1 MFFILRRED
10 KNTVIFN
17 ILLKQKHTSLF
28 NSTKDEALRTKN
40 PKEKVIS
47 PPLKDGELAH
57 TLERRHVVM
66 ISMGG
71 IIGAG
76 LFVGASASIHATG
89 PAVLLSYIITGL
101 MIFFVMR
108 MLGEL
113 VIEKPEVGS
122 FLNHIRRGMGHSV
135 TFILGW
141 GYWLFWI
148 SAIAAESIAG
158 GEMLQHYMRIP
169 PEYSFAA
176 TMILG
181 PLLVIAMMLTNL
193 FSVRGYGEF
202 EFWFALIKIV
212 AIAAFIVIGGAAIS
226 HFFGFKAGSVSNIW
240 SHGGFFP
247 NGIIAVFT
255 IIPTVLFTVTGSEV
269 ATIAA
274 AESDKPAENVAYA
287 TRTIVFRI
295 VAFYVLSIGIILSIV
310 PWDKVVPGI
319 SPFLMALQTIQIPY
333 ASDIMEFTILIAIL
347 SCLNSSIY
355 ATSRTLFELA
365 EYDDAPRWLIHT
377 TSNGVPKR
385 AIITASIIG
394 IAISIASYI
403 SPSNTFS
410 YLLSCAG
417 SIILFVYI
425 AIGLSQINV
434 RRRMKKENQT
444 PIFQMW
450 LFPYLSWI
458 TVLSLVAVVI
468 AMLFSSTSRT
478 QIIIT
483 CVILAII
490 GFCRWIM
497 WLNNNT
503 RTTRR
508 TNL

>member
-1 MFFILRRED
+1 MLT
-10 KNTVIFN
+10 K
-17 ILLKQKHTSLF
+17 KQKEKIVS
-28 NSTKDEALRTKN
+28 SPLR
-40 PKEKVIS
+40 
-47 PPLKDGELAH
+47 DGELAH

-89 PAVLLSYIITGL
+89 PAVLLSYVITGL
-101 MIFFVMR
+101 IIFFVMR

-122 FLNHIRRGMGHSV
+122 FLNHIRRGMGHNI
-135 TFILGW
+135 TFVLGW

-158 GEMLQHYMRIP
+158 GEMLQHYMHIP
-169 PEYSFAA
+169 KEYSFAA

-181 PLLVIAMMLTNL
+181 PILVIAMMITNL

-202 EFWFALIKIV
+202 EFWFALIKII
-212 AIAAFIVIGGAAIS
+212 AIAAFIVVGGIAVV
-226 HFFGFKAGSVSNIW
+226 HLFGFTQGHVENIW
-240 SHGGFFP
+240 SHHGFFP
-247 NGIIAVFT
+247 NGFIAIFT

-287 TRTIVFRI
+287 TRTIIFRI
-295 VAFYVLSIGIILSIV
+295 VAFYVLSIAVILSIV
-310 PWDKVVPGI
+310 PWDEVIPGI
-319 SPFLMALQTIQIPY
+319 SPFLMALQALKIPY
-333 ASDIMEFTILIAIL
+333 ASDIMEFTILVAIL

-377 TSNGVPKR
+377 NSNGVPKR

-394 IAISIASYI
+394 IIISIASYI
-403 SPSNTFS
+403 SPSHTFS

-434 RRRMKKENQT
+434 RNKMQKENIK

-458 TVLSLVAVVI
+458 TVISLAGVVI
-468 AMLFSSTSRT
+468 AMLFNSTSRN
-478 QIIIT
+478 QILIT
-483 CVILAII
+483 CAILGVIGI
-490 GFCRWIM
+490 CRWIM

-508 TNL
+508 KTP

>member
-1 MFFILRRED
+1 M
-10 KNTVIFN
+10 
-17 ILLKQKHTSLF
+17 
-28 NSTKDEALRTKN
+28 RTKN
-40 PKEKVIS
+40 HKEKVVS
-47 PPLKDGELAH
+47 TPLKDGELAH

-113 VIEKPEVGS
+113 VIQRPEIGS
-122 FLNHIRRGMGHSV
+122 FLNHIRRGMGHNV
-135 TFILGW
+135 TFVLGW

-158 GEMLQHYMRIP
+158 GEMLQHYMHIP
-169 PEYSFAA
+169 KEYSFAA
-176 TMILG
+176 TMIMG

-212 AIAAFIVIGGAAIS
+212 AIAAFIVIGGIAVT
-226 HFFGFKAGSVSNIW
+226 HLFGFTEGNVANIW
-240 SHGGFFP
+240 THHGFFP
-247 NGIIAVFT
+247 NGLIAVFT

-295 VAFYVLSIGIILSIV
+295 IAFYVISIAIILAIV
-310 PWDKVVPGI
+310 PWDDVVPGI
-319 SPFLMALQTIQIPY
+319 SPFLMALQAIHIPY
-333 ASDIMEFTILIAIL
+333 AADIMEFTILIAIL

-385 AIITASIIG
+385 AIITASFIG

-403 SPSNTFS
+403 SPSHTFS

-425 AIGLSQINV
+425 AICLSQINV
-434 RRRMKKENQT
+434 RKKMQKANQT

-450 LFPYLSWI
+450 LFPYLSWF
-458 TVLSLVAVVI
+458 TVLSLTAVVI
-468 AMLFSSTSRT
+468 AMLFSTDSRT

-483 CVILAII
+483 CGILAII
-490 GFCRWIM
+490 GIIRVFTYKHSHTGEM
-497 WLNNNT
+497 KHTELE
-503 RTTRR
+503 
-508 TNL
+508 

>member
-1 MFFILRRED
+1 MTSK
-10 KNTVIFN
+10 KN
-17 ILLKQKHTSLF
+17 
-28 NSTKDEALRTKN
+28 
-40 PKEKVIS
+40 KEKIIS

-76 LFVGASASIHATG
+76 LFVGASASIHAAG

-113 VIEKPEVGS
+113 VIQRPEIGS
-122 FLNHIRRGMGHSV
+122 FLNHIRRGLGHNV
-135 TFILGW
+135 TFVLGW

-158 GEMLQHYMRIP
+158 GEMLQHYMHIP
-169 PEYSFAA
+169 KEYSFTA
-176 TMILG
+176 TMLLG
-181 PLLVIAMMLTNL
+181 PILVIAMMLTNL

-212 AIAAFIVIGGAAIS
+212 AIAAFIVVGGIAIT
-226 HFFGFKAGSVSNIW
+226 HLFGFTEGHIENIW
-240 SHGGFFP
+240 THSGFFP
-247 NGIIAVFT
+247 NGLIAILT

-295 VAFYVLSIGIILSIV
+295 IAFYVLSIGVILAIV
-310 PWDKVVPGI
+310 PWDKVVPGV
-319 SPFLMALQTIQIPY
+319 SPFLMALQAIHIPY
-333 ASDIMEFTILIAIL
+333 AADIMEFTILIAIL

-365 EYDDAPRWLIHT
+365 EYNDAPRWLIHT

-385 AIITASIIG
+385 AIITASFIG

-403 SPSNTFS
+403 SPSHTFS

-434 RRRMKKENQT
+434 RKKMEKANQL

-450 LFPYLSWI
+450 LFPYLSWF
-458 TVLSLVAVVI
+458 TVLSLIAVVI
-468 AMLFSSTSRT
+468 AMLFNSVSRT

-483 CVILAII
+483 CAILGVIGI
-490 GFCRWIM
+490 CRVFTYKHSHTGEM
-497 WLNNNT
+497 KHSELE
-503 RTTRR
+503 
-508 TNL
+508 

>member
-1 MFFILRRED
+1 MPNKEH
-10 KNTVIFN
+10 N
-17 ILLKQKHTSLF
+17 
-28 NSTKDEALRTKN
+28 ERTT
-40 PKEKVIS
+40 P

-113 VIEKPEVGS
+113 VIERPEIGS
-122 FLNHIRRGMGHSV
+122 FLNHIRRGMGHNV

-158 GEMLQHYMRIP
+158 GEMLQHYMHIP
-169 PEYSFAA
+169 KEYSFAA

-181 PLLVIAMMLTNL
+181 PILVIAMMLTNL

-212 AIAAFIVIGGAAIS
+212 AIAAFIVIGGIAVT
-226 HFFGFKAGSVSNIW
+226 HLFGFTEGSVENIW
-240 SHGGFFP
+240 THHGFFP
-247 NGIIAVFT
+247 NGLIAVFT

-295 VAFYVLSIGIILSIV
+295 IAFYVLSIAVILAIV
-310 PWDKVVPGI
+310 PWDDVIPGI
-319 SPFLMALQTIQIPY
+319 SPFLMALQAIHIPY
-333 ASDIMEFTILIAIL
+333 AADIMEFTILIAIL

-385 AIITASIIG
+385 AIITASFIG

-434 RRRMKKENQT
+434 RKKMQQANKL

-458 TVLSLVAVVI
+458 TVLSLAAVVV
-468 AMLFSSTSRT
+468 AMLFSSDSRT

-483 CVILAII
+483 CAILGII
-490 GFCRWIM
+490 GIFRIFTHKYSKTGEM
-497 WLNNNT
+497 KHSELE
-503 RTTRR
+503 
-508 TNL
+508 

>member
-1 MFFILRRED
+1 MP
-10 KNTVIFN
+10 KN
-17 ILLKQKHTSLF
+17 
-28 NSTKDEALRTKN
+28 
-40 PKEKVIS
+40 KEKVAS
-47 PPLKDGELAH
+47 PALKDGELAH

-76 LFVGASASIHATG
+76 LFVGASASIHAAG

-113 VIEKPEVGS
+113 VIQRPEIGS
-122 FLNHIRRGMGHSV
+122 FLNHIRRGMGHNV
-135 TFILGW
+135 TFVLGW

-148 SAIAAESIAG
+148 AAIAAESIAG
-158 GEMLQHYMRIP
+158 GEMLQHYMHIP
-169 PEYSFAA
+169 KEYSFAA

-181 PLLVIAMMLTNL
+181 PVLVIAMMLTNL

-212 AIAAFIVIGGAAIS
+212 AIAAFIVVGGIAVT
-226 HFFGFKAGSVSNIW
+226 HLFGFTEGNVENIW
-240 SHGGFFP
+240 THHGFFP
-247 NGIIAVFT
+247 NGLIAVFT

-295 VAFYVLSIGIILSIV
+295 IAFYVLSIGVILAIV
-310 PWDKVVPGI
+310 PWDEVIPGI
-319 SPFLMALQTIQIPY
+319 SPFLMALQAIHIPY
-333 ASDIMEFTILIAIL
+333 AADIMEFTILIAIL

-385 AIITASIIG
+385 AIITASFIG
-394 IAISIASYI
+394 IAISITSYI

-434 RRRMKKENQT
+434 RRKMQAANQT

-450 LFPYLSWI
+450 LFPYLSWF
-458 TVLSLVAVVI
+458 TVLSLIAVVI
-468 AMLFSSTSRT
+468 AMLFNSESRT

-483 CVILAII
+483 YAILGVIGI
-490 GFCRWIM
+490 CRIFTYKHSQTGEM
-497 WLNNNT
+497 KHSELK
-503 RTTRR
+503 
-508 TNL
+508 

>member
-1 MFFILRRED
+1 M
-10 KNTVIFN
+10 N
-17 ILLKQKHTSLF
+17 II
-28 NSTKDEALRTKN
+28 KDESLI
-40 PKEKVIS
+40 PKKHKEQVS
-47 PPLKDGELAH
+47 TPPLKDGELAH

-89 PAVLLSYIITGL
+89 PAVLLSYVITGL

-113 VIEKPEVGS
+113 VIERPEIGS
-122 FLNHIRRGMGHSV
+122 FLNHIRRGMGHNV
-135 TFILGW
+135 TFVLGW

-158 GEMLQHYMRIP
+158 GEMLQHYMHIP

-176 TMILG
+176 TMVLG

-212 AIAAFIVIGGAAIS
+212 AIAAFIIIGGIALS
-226 HFFGFKAGSVSNIW
+226 HLFGFKTGSVSNIW
-240 SHGGFFP
+240 SHHGFFP
-247 NGIIAVFT
+247 NGVIAIFT

-287 TRTIVFRI
+287 TRTIIFRI
-295 VAFYVLSIGIILSIV
+295 VAFYVVSIAIILSIV
-310 PWDKVVPGI
+310 PWDQVVPGI
-319 SPFLMALQTIQIPY
+319 SPFLMALQAIKIPY
-333 ASDIMEFTILIAIL
+333 ASEIMEFTILIAIL

-385 AIITASIIG
+385 AIITASVIG

-403 SPSNTFS
+403 SPSHTFS

-434 RRRMKKENQT
+434 RKKMQT
-444 PIFQMW
+444 VNKLPIFQMW

-458 TVLSLVAVVI
+458 TVLSLAAVIV
-468 AMLFSSTSRT
+468 AMLFNDTSRA

-483 CVILAII
+483 CLILAII
-490 GFCRWIM
+490 GIIRIFTHKYSKTGEM
-497 WLNNNT
+497 KHSELK
-503 RTTRR
+503 
-508 TNL
+508 

>member
-1 MFFILRRED
+1 MPNK
-10 KNTVIFN
+10 KN
-17 ILLKQKHTSLF
+17 
-28 NSTKDEALRTKN
+28 
-40 PKEKVIS
+40 KEKIIS
-47 PPLKDGELAH
+47 TPLKDGELAH

-76 LFVGASASIHATG
+76 LFVGASASIHAAG

-113 VIEKPEVGS
+113 VIQRPEIGS
-122 FLNHIRRGMGHSV
+122 FLNHIRRGMGHNV
-135 TFILGW
+135 TFVLGW

-158 GEMLQHYMRIP
+158 GEMLQHYMHIP
-169 PEYSFAA
+169 KEYSFAA

-181 PLLVIAMMLTNL
+181 PILVIAMMLTNL

-212 AIAAFIVIGGAAIS
+212 AIAAFIVVGGIAVT
-226 HFFGFKAGSVSNIW
+226 HLFGFTEGNVENIW
-240 SHGGFFP
+240 THHGFFP
-247 NGIIAVFT
+247 NGLIAIFT

-295 VAFYVLSIGIILSIV
+295 IAFYVLSIGVILAIV
-310 PWDKVVPGI
+310 PWDQVIPGV
-319 SPFLMALQTIQIPY
+319 SPFLMALQAIHIPY
-333 ASDIMEFTILIAIL
+333 AADIMEFTILIAIL

-385 AIITASIIG
+385 AIITASFIG
-394 IAISIASYI
+394 IAISIASFI

-434 RRRMKKENQT
+434 RRKMQKTNQL

-450 LFPYLSWI
+450 LFPYLSWF
-458 TVLSLVAVVI
+458 TVLSLIAVVI
-468 AMLFSSTSRT
+468 AMLFSSVSRT

-483 CVILAII
+483 CVILGVI
-490 GFCRWIM
+490 GICRVFTYKHSHTGEM
-497 WLNNNT
+497 KHSELE
-503 RTTRR
+503 
-508 TNL
+508 